1 MSERKQGR
9 PSNKQLIADGKLVV
23 STTCKI
29 CQSSVR
35 DEITRAILN
44 KEPSSV
50 IIEKYGGYFTSKLTP
65 TNIHSHKQH
74 ISPEAAVQVDREK
87 ALLAVAEYDPVTKA
101 LYKQK
106 YAETFDKAKASD
118 ELYKQRLQ
126 NLFYLQTEI
135 QQYNELERRDGILD
149 PSSQAL
155 RRKLITELEI
165 AYRGFNQDLLKHIQL
180 DADLYE
186 KQVNI
191 QYIATIHK
199 AFLSFTQKFMDILV
213 KEINDNGIRERVVE
227 QLGDLLDKEVAP
239 NLDPNKALDAS
250 YEVLDETES
259 EEDKE
264 NKQTES

>member
-1 MSERKQGR
+1 MSGEKKQGR

-44 KEPSSV
+44 KEPSSS
-50 IIEKYGGYFTSKLTP
+50 IIEKYGVYFTPKLTP

-74 ISPEAAVQVDREK
+74 ISPETAVKVDREK
-87 ALLAVAEYDPVTKA
+87 ALLAVADYDPVTKE
-101 LYKQK
+101 LFKQK
-106 YAETFDKAKASD
+106 YTEKFDKMKAAD

-135 QQYNELERRDGILD
+135 QQYNELEQREGPLEGAD
-149 PSSQAL
+149 QAI

-180 DADLYE
+180 DADLYV
-186 KQVNI
+186 KQVSI
-191 QYIATIHK
+191 QYIESMRK

-213 KEINDNGIRERVVE
+213 KEINDNVIRERVVE
-227 QLGDLLDKEVAP
+227 QLGDLLDTEVAP
-239 NLDPNKALDAS
+239 NLDPNKALEAE
-250 YEVLDETES
+250 YEIVEEKKDETES
-259 EEDKE
+259 
-264 NKQTES
+264 TT